1 MAKKKNDRKRSS
13 KRRGP
18 SAAKEFS
25 SSSRYLKG
33 ADIKKPFDAIISGM
47 EQVEFDD
54 GKKKWVLHLE
64 DNEKSIVINQTNGF
78 RLAEDLGDDLDTW
91 VRRRLRVFTEIRK
104 NPQTGLMVPAV
115 AVCGASEDDPDDLPD
130 DDEDDDDDDLE

>member
-25 SSSRYLKG
+25 SSSKYLKG
-33 ADIKKPFDAIISGM
+33 ADITEPFDATISGM

-54 GKKKWVLHLE
+54 GKKKWVLHPE
-64 DNEKSIVINQTNGF
+64 DNGKSIVLNQTNGF
-78 RLAEDLGDDLDTW
+78 ALAEDLGDDLDGW
-91 VRRRLRVFTEIRK
+91 IGRRIRIFTERRK
-104 NPQTGLMVPAV
+104 NPQTGLMGPAV

-130 DDEDDDDDDLE
+130 DDEDDDLE